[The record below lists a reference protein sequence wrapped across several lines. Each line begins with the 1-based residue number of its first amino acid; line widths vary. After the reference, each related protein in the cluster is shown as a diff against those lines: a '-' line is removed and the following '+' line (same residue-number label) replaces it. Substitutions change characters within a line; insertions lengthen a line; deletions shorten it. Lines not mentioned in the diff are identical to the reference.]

1 MTLEPKPGNAHKE
14 LYFTKKA
21 DTIYGLL
28 PVWPD
33 SGKIEIR
40 DIEVSSDTKVT
51 MLGVDG
57 ELKFA
62 KTAKG
67 IEVILPQL
75 NPTKLPCKDIFTL
88 KVTKAK

>member
-1 MTLEPKPGNAHKE
+1 M
-14 LYFTKKA
+14 
-21 DTIYGLL
+21 
-28 PVWPD
+28 
-33 SGKIEIR
+33 
-40 DIEVSSDTKVT
+40 EVSPDTKIT

-75 NPTKLPCKDIFTL
+75 TPTKSPCKDIFTL
-88 KVTKAK
+88 KISHAK